1 MGLVVSDFNR
11 SAVGHYNGLAEGKAK
26 AQPPPPVPPD
36 GRRSP
41 MRTIG
46 AEGPYAV

>member
-26 AQPPPPVPPD
+26 A
-36 GRRSP
+36 SP
-41 MRTIG
+41 AAR
-46 AEGPYAV
+46 PRWLPAV